1 METDTALVRTDSRV
15 ELYSVT
21 CVCLN
26 LTVIIDPGNLE
37 GKDTL
42 RLYDTLYDL
51 CVLDGIGNTIR
62 VSLSSS
68 PENEVITGREIL
80 HECGLR

>member
-21 CVCLN
+21 CVSLN
-26 LTVIIDPGNLE
+26 LTVIVDPCNLE

-42 RLYDTLYDL
+42 RFHDALYDL
-51 CVLDGIGNTIR
+51 CILELRVLVVNFLD
-62 VSLSSS
+62 
-68 PENEVITGREIL
+68 
-80 HECGLR
+80 